1 MTAAEPHCEECGKRL
16 SRDDTAIYRRLV
28 NRGAE
33 TFLCMDCLAR
43 YFGCSRELIETRADY
58 YKSIG
63 CTLFL

>member
-1 MTAAEPHCEECGKRL
+1 MTMEPRCMECGKRL
-16 SRDDTAIYRRLV
+16 ARDDIGIYRRLV

-33 TFLCMDCLAR
+33 KFLCTDCLAE
-43 YFGCSRELIETRADY
+43 YFGCQRSLIEERIAY